1 MIEATA
7 TKIYLAKKS
16 GYTTDGNEI
25 ATYSTP
31 VAYRITVQPVSG
43 YLDIQT
49 YGARVQKMYKAVVGV
64 ERYKDV
70 FHEGDKAYLEGAEP
84 TNETVNGQ
92 NANYLV
98 ISVRPQYKAIQVY
111 FEKLQIG
118 E

>member
-25 ATYSTP
+25 ATYSIP

-43 YLDIQT
+43 YLDVQT
-49 YGARVQKMYKAVVGV
+49 YGTRVQKMYKAVIDSARFKGI
-64 ERYKDV
+64 
-70 FHEGDKAYLEGAEP
+70 FCEGDKAYLEGATP
-84 TNETVNGQ
+84 TGETVNGQ

>member
-1 MIEATA
+1 
-7 TKIYLAKKS
+7 
-16 GYTTDGNEI
+16 
-25 ATYSTP
+25 
-31 VAYRITVQPVSG
+31 
-43 YLDIQT
+43 
-49 YGARVQKMYKAVVGV
+49 MYKAIIGV

-111 FEKLQIG
+111 FEKITNRRIKLWQQKQLRYLKTDRQKEIPASLESNYVSAG
-118 E
+118 WIVVK